1 MDRRV
6 TIEAVADL
14 RASANVPYEVS
25 QPLPAGAFGVPGPTV
40 PFGTPEYAAAD
51 ARAISPALEPPP
63 EPIPGWRVRGSLW
76 SGEHFIARIPKQW
89 NGRLI
94 VAGTPALRS
103 EYASDLIWSDP
114 LVARGYAYVCG
125 NKAQGDGIV
134 VVTGDARLN
143 VGGITLPRFSLPDGK
158 GISFW
163 QHAPGSTFRL
173 WMQEFFAITDVAKE
187 SIVQVHGAEPEVV
200 YAVGLSNGGGQVRF
214 ALERSDAYDGAL
226 VWNSVLWTQEHNLLA
241 HLPQAVEL
249 MERGEKDGIESLRF
263 PPDIAGRD
271 GDSLYAKNYRIYWR
285 LTAWLHAMVF
295 DPEVSTTY
303 EDVRDPG
310 PAESWN
316 DRIGTWRLERK
327 PQILERIGAYAH
339 SGNVRGKMI
348 DLASQYDH
356 FITPQM
362 HWEPYG
368 KLVAAAGKSQS
379 YRARLIENA
388 QHVDAWSE
396 DPNFPQL
403 RPGHPDVLAA
413 FDELVT
419 WVEG

>member
-6 TIEAVADL
+6 TVEAVADL
-14 RASANVPYEVS
+14 RASANVPYDVS
-25 QPLPAGAFGVPGPTV
+25 QPLPAGAFGIFGPAVTH
-40 PFGTPEYAAAD
+40 GTPEYAAAD
-51 ARAISPALEPPP
+51 ARAISPSLQSPP

-76 SGEHFIARIPKQW
+76 PGEHFIARIPKQW

-94 VAGTPALRS
+94 VTGTPALRS
-103 EYASDLIWSDP
+103 EYVNDLIWSDP

-125 NKAQGDGIV
+125 NKSQGDGNV
-134 VVTGDARLN
+134 VLTGDARLD
-143 VGGITLPRFSLPDGK
+143 VGGVTLPRYFLPEGK
-158 GISFW
+158 SVSFW
-163 QHAPGSTFRL
+163 QHAPGSTFRR
-173 WMQEFFAITDVAKE
+173 WMDDFFAITDVAKE
-187 SIVQVHGAEPEVV
+187 SIVEVHGTEPEVV

-214 ALERSDAYDGAL
+214 ALERSDAYDGGL
-226 VWNSVLWTQEHNLLA
+226 VWNSVLWTQAHNLLR
-241 HLPQAVEL
+241 HQPQAIEL
-249 MERGEKDGIESLRF
+249 IERGEKDGIEDLGF
-263 PPDIAGRD
+263 PLDIAGSD

-295 DPEVSTTY
+295 DPDASTTY
-303 EDVRDPG
+303 EDVREPG

-316 DRIGTWRLERK
+316 ERIGNWRLERR

-339 SGNVRGKMI
+339 SGKIRAKMI

-368 KLVAAAGKSQS
+368 KLVAGAGKSES

>member
-6 TIEAVADL
+6 TLEEVADL
-14 RASANVPYEVS
+14 RACANVPYDVALS
-25 QPLPAGAFGVPGPTV
+25 LPNGAFGPFGPE
-40 PFGTPEYAAAD
+40 PRFGTPEYAAAD
-51 ARAISPALEPPP
+51 AHAISPALVPPP

-76 SGEHFIARIPKQW
+76 PGEHFIARIPKQW
-89 NGRLI
+89 NGRLV

-103 EYASDLIWSDP
+103 EYANDSIWSDP
-114 LVARGYAYVCG
+114 LVARGYAYVSG
-125 NKAQGDGIV
+125 NKSQGDGIV
-134 VVTGDARLN
+134 VLTGDARIDI
-143 VGGITLPRFSLPDGK
+143 GGVTLPRYFLPDGK
-158 GISFW
+158 GVSFW

-173 WMQEFFAITDVAKE
+173 WMRDFFSITDVAKE
-187 SIVQVHGAEPEVV
+187 SIVQVHGTEPEVV

-214 ALERSDAYDGAL
+214 ALECSDAYDGGL
-226 VWNSVLWTQEHNLLA
+226 VWNSVLWTQEHNLLR
-241 HLPQAVEL
+241 HHPQAIEL
-249 MERGEKDGIESLRF
+249 MERGQKDGIENLGF
-263 PPDIAGRD
+263 PRDIAGRD

-295 DPEVSTTY
+295 DPETSITY
-303 EDVRDPG
+303 EDVRDPR

-316 DRIGTWRLERK
+316 ERIGSWRLERK

-339 SGNVRGKMI
+339 YGNIRSKMI

-368 KLVAAAGKSQS
+368 KLVAAAGKTAS

-396 DPNFPQL
+396 DANYPQL